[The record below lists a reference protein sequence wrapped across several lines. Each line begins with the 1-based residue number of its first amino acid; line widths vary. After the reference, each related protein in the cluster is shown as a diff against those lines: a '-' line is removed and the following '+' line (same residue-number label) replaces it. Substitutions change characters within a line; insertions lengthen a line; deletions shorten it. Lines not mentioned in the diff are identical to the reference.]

1 MKESVTYQA
10 ILEEGHAEGYAKGY
24 AEGLE
29 EGRIEQSRRS
39 VLLLGTAQ
47 LGKPSRKTCRFLAG
61 VNDRKVFGEL
71 ILRIVKVGSW
81 AELLPE
87 LD

>member
-10 ILEEGHAEGYAKGY
+10 ILEEGHAKGYAKAYAEGY

-47 LGKPSRKTCRFLAG
+47 LGKPSRK
-61 VNDRKVFGEL
+61 DRKSTRLNSSHSSVS
-71 ILRIVKVGSW
+71 RMPSS
-81 AELLPE
+81 A
-87 LD
+87 